1 MNDNQINEELNEED
15 LDLGFDDE
23 DLNDTSDEGKDEGD
37 IEFDYD
43 EEGNIVIPDDSE
55 DNDSE
60 EEADE
65 ASEGADA
72 EGNDDADKGQ
82 DENGGAEEAP
92 STEKPEVVEPATA
105 PDAKD
110 VELAN
115 LRRQIAAKDK
125 QIAERDAQIRDTL
138 KSLGADENEG
148 IAGLERLAAEAAEIP
163 VEEYRRRKAEK
174 LQQEEA
180 MRLVQKQKFDEKI
193 RDDLAA
199 VQKAYPNT
207 KQYKSVFE
215 FPNFAKFGKFRDAG
229 LSPEEAYIA
238 ANPQG
243 VMTSVA
249 GAAQQQA
256 RNLSNTKDHLR
267 SNVPVGSKDKSI
279 TITKKQMA
287 EYRDLF
293 PGMSDK
299 DIVALHKQTM
309 KK

>member
-1 MNDNQINEELNEED
+1 MNDNQIKDELNEED

-23 DLNDTSDEGKDEGD
+23 DLTDTSDEDKDEGD

-55 DNDSE
+55 DDNSE
-60 EEADE
+60 EEAEKD
-65 ASEGADA
+65 SEGADA
-72 EGNDDADKGQ
+72 EGNDAADNGQ

-92 STEKPEVVEPATA
+92 STEKPKVVEPAAA

-110 VELAN
+110 AEIAK
-115 LRRQIAAKDK
+115 LRRQL
-125 QIAERDAQIRDTL
+125 AERDSQIKDTL
-138 KSLGADENEG
+138 KSLGADENGGVAE
-148 IAGLERLAAEAAEIP
+148 LERLAAEAAEIP

-193 RDDLAA
+193 RADLAA

-215 FPNFAKFGKFRDAG
+215 FPNFAKFSKFRDAG

-299 DIVALHKQTM
+299 EIVALHKQTM

>member
-1 MNDNQINEELNEED
+1 MNDNQINDELNEED

-55 DNDSE
+55 DDNSE
-60 EEADE
+60 EEAEKD
-65 ASEGADA
+65 SEGADA
-72 EGNDDADKGQ
+72 EGNDAADNGQ

-92 STEKPEVVEPATA
+92 STEKPKVVEPAAA

-110 VELAN
+110 AEIAK
-115 LRRQIAAKDK
+115 LRRQL
-125 QIAERDAQIRDTL
+125 AERDSQIKDTL
-138 KSLGADENEG
+138 KSLGADENGGVAE
-148 IAGLERLAAEAAEIP
+148 LERLAAEAAEIP
-163 VEEYRRRKAEK
+163 VEEYRRRKAER

-193 RDDLAA
+193 RADLAA

-279 TITKKQMA
+279 TITKKQME

>member
-1 MNDNQINEELNEED
+1 MNDNQINDELNEED
-15 LDLGFDDE
+15 LDLGFEDE
-23 DLNDTSDEGKDEGD
+23 DLTDTPDESTDEGD

-55 DNDSE
+55 DDNSE
-60 EEADE
+60 EEAEKD
-65 ASEGADA
+65 SEGADA
-72 EGNDDADKGQ
+72 EGNDAADNGQ

-92 STEKPEVVEPATA
+92 STEKPKVVEPAAA

-110 VELAN
+110 AEIAK
-115 LRRQIAAKDK
+115 LRRQL
-125 QIAERDAQIRDTL
+125 AERDAQIKDTL

-163 VEEYRRRKAEK
+163 VEEYRKQKAERM
-174 LQQEEA
+174 QREEA

-193 RDDLAA
+193 RADLAA
-199 VQKAYPNT
+199 VQQAYPET

-215 FPNFAKFGKFRDAG
+215 FPNFAKFSRYRDLG
-229 LSPEEAYIA
+229 LPPDEAYIA
-238 ANPQG
+238 ANPKG

-256 RNLSNTKDHLR
+256 RNLSSTKDHLR

-299 DIVALHKQTM
+299 EIVALHKQTM

>member
-1 MNDNQINEELNEED
+1 MNDNQFKDELNEED

-23 DLNDTSDEGKDEGD
+23 DLTDTSDEDKDEGD

-55 DNDSE
+55 DGDSE
-60 EEADE
+60 EEADD
-65 ASEGADA
+65 APEGADA

-92 STEKPEVVEPATA
+92 PAKKPEVVEPATA

-110 VELAN
+110 AEIEK
-115 LRRQIAAKDK
+115 LRRQL
-125 QIAERDAQIRDTL
+125 AERDSQIKDTL
-138 KSLGADENEG
+138 KSLGADENGGVAE
-148 IAGLERLAAEAAEIP
+148 LERLAAEAAEIP

-193 RDDLAA
+193 RADLAA

-215 FPNFAKFGKFRDAG
+215 FPNFAKFSKFRDAG

-299 DIVALHKQTM
+299 EIVALHKQTM

>member
-1 MNDNQINEELNEED
+1 MNDNQIKDELNEED

-23 DLNDTSDEGKDEGD
+23 DLTDTSDEDKDEGD

-55 DNDSE
+55 DGDSE
-60 EEADE
+60 EEADD
-65 ASEGADA
+65 APEGADA

-92 STEKPEVVEPATA
+92 PANKPEVVEPATA

-110 VELAN
+110 AEIAK
-115 LRRQIAAKDK
+115 LRRQLV
-125 QIAERDAQIRDTL
+125 ERDSQIKDTL
-138 KSLGADENEG
+138 KSLGADENGGVAE
-148 IAGLERLAAEAAEIP
+148 LERLAAEATEIP
-163 VEEYRRRKAEK
+163 VEEYRRIKAEK

-193 RDDLAA
+193 RADLAA

-215 FPNFAKFGKFRDAG
+215 FPNFAKFSKFRDAG

-299 DIVALHKQTM
+299 EIVALHKQTM

>member
-1 MNDNQINEELNEED
+1 MNDNQINDELNEED
-15 LDLGFDDE
+15 LDLGFEDE
-23 DLNDTSDEGKDEGD
+23 DLTDPPDESTDEGD

-55 DNDSE
+55 DDNSE
-60 EEADE
+60 EEAEKD
-65 ASEGADA
+65 SEGADA
-72 EGNDDADKGQ
+72 EGNDAAENGQ

-92 STEKPEVVEPATA
+92 STEKPKVVEPAAA

-110 VELAN
+110 AEIAK
-115 LRRQIAAKDK
+115 LRRQL
-125 QIAERDAQIRDTL
+125 AERDAQIKDTL

-163 VEEYRRRKAEK
+163 VEEYRKQKAERM
-174 LQQEEA
+174 QREEA

-193 RDDLAA
+193 RADLAA
-199 VQKAYPNT
+199 VQQAYPET

-215 FPNFAKFGKFRDAG
+215 FPNFAKFSRYRDLG
-229 LSPEEAYIA
+229 LPPDEAYIA
-238 ANPQG
+238 TNSQG

-287 EYRDLF
+287 EYKDLF
-293 PGMSDK
+293 PDMSDK
-299 DIVALHKQTM
+299 EIVALHKKTM
-309 KK
+309 KKRG

>member
-1 MNDNQINEELNEED
+1 MNDNQIKDELNEED

-55 DNDSE
+55 DGDSE

-92 STEKPEVVEPATA
+92 SAKKPEVVEPAAA

-110 VELAN
+110 AEIAK
-115 LRRQIAAKDK
+115 LRRQL
-125 QIAERDAQIRDTL
+125 AERDSQIKDTL
-138 KSLGADENEG
+138 KNLGADENGGVAE
-148 IAGLERLAAEAAEIP
+148 LERLAAEAEEIP

-193 RDDLAA
+193 RADLAA

-215 FPNFAKFGKFRDAG
+215 FPNFAKFSKFRDAG

-293 PGMSDK
+293 PSMSDK
-299 DIVALHKQTM
+299 EIVALHKQTM

>member
-1 MNDNQINEELNEED
+1 MNDNQIKDELNEED

-23 DLNDTSDEGKDEGD
+23 DLTDTSDEDKDEGD

-55 DNDSE
+55 DGDSE
-60 EEADE
+60 EEADD
-65 ASEGADA
+65 APEGADA

-92 STEKPEVVEPATA
+92 PAKKPEVVEPATA

-110 VELAN
+110 AEIAK
-115 LRRQIAAKDK
+115 LRRQL
-125 QIAERDAQIRDTL
+125 AERDSQIKDTL
-138 KSLGADENEG
+138 KSLGADENGGVAE
-148 IAGLERLAAEAAEIP
+148 LERLAAEAAEIP

-193 RDDLAA
+193 RADLAA

-215 FPNFAKFGKFRDAG
+215 FPNFAKFSKFRDAG

-249 GAAQQQA
+249 GAAQQQV

-299 DIVALHKQTM
+299 EIVALHKQTM

>member
-1 MNDNQINEELNEED
+1 MNDNQINDELNEED

-23 DLNDTSDEGKDEGD
+23 DLNDTSDEDKDEGD

-92 STEKPEVVEPATA
+92 SAKKPEVVEPATA

-110 VELAN
+110 AEIAK
-115 LRRQIAAKDK
+115 LRRQL
-125 QIAERDAQIRDTL
+125 AERDAQIRDTL

-163 VEEYRRRKAEK
+163 VDEYRRRKSEK

-180 MRLVQKQKFDEKI
+180 MRLVQKQKFEEKT
-193 RDDLAA
+193 RADLAA
-199 VQKAYPNT
+199 VQQAYPET

-215 FPNFAKFGKFRDAG
+215 FPNFAEFGKYRDLG
-229 LSPEEAYIA
+229 LSPEKAYIA
-238 ANPQG
+238 ANPKV

-256 RNLSNTKDHLR
+256 RNLINTKDHLR

-279 TITKKQMA
+279 KITPKQMA

-299 DIVALHKQTM
+299 EIVALHKQTM

>member
-1 MNDNQINEELNEED
+1 MNDNQIKDELNEED

-23 DLNDTSDEGKDEGD
+23 DLNDTSDEDKDEGD

-55 DNDSE
+55 DGDSE
-60 EEADE
+60 EEADD
-65 ASEGADA
+65 APEGADA
-72 EGNDDADKGQ
+72 EGNDAADNGQ
-82 DENGGAEEAP
+82 DESGGAEEAP
-92 STEKPEVVEPATA
+92 STEKPKVVEPAAA

-110 VELAN
+110 AEIAK
-115 LRRQIAAKDK
+115 LRRQL
-125 QIAERDAQIRDTL
+125 AERDSQIKDTL
-138 KSLGADENEG
+138 KSLGADENGGVAE
-148 IAGLERLAAEAAEIP
+148 LERLAAEAAEIP
-163 VEEYRRRKAEK
+163 VEEYRKRKAER

-180 MRLVQKQKFDEKI
+180 MRLVRQQKFDEKI
-193 RDDLAA
+193 RADLAA
-199 VQKAYPNT
+199 VHQAYPET
-207 KQYKSVFE
+207 KKYKSVYE
-215 FPNFAKFGKFRDAG
+215 FPNFAEFGRYRDLG
-229 LSPEEAYIA
+229 LSPEKAYIA

-299 DIVALHKQTM
+299 EIVALHKQTM

>member
-1 MNDNQINEELNEED
+1 MNDNQITDELNEED

-23 DLNDTSDEGKDEGD
+23 DLTDTSDEDKDEGD

-55 DNDSE
+55 DGDSE
-60 EEADE
+60 EEADD
-65 ASEGADA
+65 APEGADA

-92 STEKPEVVEPATA
+92 PAKKPEVVEPATA

-110 VELAN
+110 AEIAK
-115 LRRQIAAKDK
+115 LRRQL
-125 QIAERDAQIRDTL
+125 AERDSQIKDTL
-138 KSLGADENEG
+138 KSLGADENGGVAE
-148 IAGLERLAAEAAEIP
+148 LERLAAEAAEIP

-193 RDDLAA
+193 RADLAA

-215 FPNFAKFGKFRDAG
+215 FPNFAKFSKFRDAG

-299 DIVALHKQTM
+299 EIVALHKQTM

>member
-1 MNDNQINEELNEED
+1 MNDNQIKDELNEED

-23 DLNDTSDEGKDEGD
+23 DLTDTSDEDKDEGD

-55 DNDSE
+55 DGDSE
-60 EEADE
+60 EEADD
-65 ASEGADA
+65 APEGADA

-92 STEKPEVVEPATA
+92 SAKKPEVVEPATA

-110 VELAN
+110 AEIAK
-115 LRRQIAAKDK
+115 LRRQL
-125 QIAERDAQIRDTL
+125 AERDSQIKDTL
-138 KSLGADENEG
+138 KSLGADENGGVAE
-148 IAGLERLAAEAAEIP
+148 LERLAAEAAEIP

-193 RDDLAA
+193 RADLAA

-215 FPNFAKFGKFRDAG
+215 FPNFAKFSKFRDAG

-249 GAAQQQA
+249 GAAQQQV

-299 DIVALHKQTM
+299 EIVALHKQTM

>member
-1 MNDNQINEELNEED
+1 MNDNQIKDELNEED

-23 DLNDTSDEGKDEGD
+23 DLTDTSDEDKDEGD

-55 DNDSE
+55 DGDSE
-60 EEADE
+60 EEADD
-65 ASEGADA
+65 APEGADA

-92 STEKPEVVEPATA
+92 SAKKPEVVEPAAA

-110 VELAN
+110 AEIAK
-115 LRRQIAAKDK
+115 LRRQL
-125 QIAERDAQIRDTL
+125 AERDSQIKDTL
-138 KSLGADENEG
+138 KSLGADENGGVAE
-148 IAGLERLAAEAAEIP
+148 LERLAAEAAEIP

-193 RDDLAA
+193 RADLAA

-215 FPNFAKFGKFRDAG
+215 FPNFAKFSKFRDAG

-267 SNVPVGSKDKSI
+267 SNVPGGSKDKSI

-299 DIVALHKQTM
+299 EIVALHKQTM

>member
-1 MNDNQINEELNEED
+1 MNDNQINDELNEED

-110 VELAN
+110 AEIAK
-115 LRRQIAAKDK
+115 LRRQL
-125 QIAERDAQIRDTL
+125 AERDSQIKDTL

-193 RDDLAA
+193 RADLAA

-215 FPNFAKFGKFRDAG
+215 FPNFAKFSKFRDAG

-256 RNLSNTKDHLR
+256 RNLSSTKDHLR

-299 DIVALHKQTM
+299 EIVALHKQTM

>member
-1 MNDNQINEELNEED
+1 MNDNQINDELNEED

-92 STEKPEVVEPATA
+92 SAKKPEVVEPAAA

-110 VELAN
+110 AEIAK
-115 LRRQIAAKDK
+115 LRRQL
-125 QIAERDAQIRDTL
+125 AERDSQIKDTL
-138 KSLGADENEG
+138 KSLGADENGGVAE
-148 IAGLERLAAEAAEIP
+148 LERLAAEAAEIP
-163 VEEYRRRKAEK
+163 VEEYRKRKAER

-180 MRLVQKQKFDEKI
+180 MRLVRQQKFDEKI
-193 RDDLAA
+193 RADLAA
-199 VQKAYPNT
+199 VHQAYPET
-207 KQYKSVFE
+207 KKYKSVYE
-215 FPNFAKFGKFRDAG
+215 FPNFAEFGRYRDLG
-229 LSPEEAYIA
+229 LSPEKAYIA

-249 GAAQQQA
+249 GAAQQQV

-299 DIVALHKQTM
+299 EIVALHKQTM

>member
-1 MNDNQINEELNEED
+1 MNDNQINDELNEED
-15 LDLGFDDE
+15 FDLGFDDE

-110 VELAN
+110 AEIAK
-115 LRRQIAAKDK
+115 LRRQL
-125 QIAERDAQIRDTL
+125 AERDSQIKDTL
-138 KSLGADENEG
+138 KSLGADENGGVAE
-148 IAGLERLAAEAAEIP
+148 LERLAAEAAEIP
-163 VEEYRRRKAEK
+163 VEEYRKRKAER

-180 MRLVQKQKFDEKI
+180 MRLVRQQKFDEKI
-193 RDDLAA
+193 RADLAA
-199 VQKAYPNT
+199 VHQAYPET
-207 KQYKSVFE
+207 KKYKSVYE
-215 FPNFAKFGKFRDAG
+215 FPNFAEFGRYRDLG
-229 LSPEEAYIA
+229 LSPEKAYIA

-249 GAAQQQA
+249 GAAQQQV

-287 EYRDLF
+287 EYKDLF
-293 PGMSDK
+293 PDMSDK
-299 DIVALHKQTM
+299 EIIALHKQTM

>member
-1 MNDNQINEELNEED
+1 MNDNQIKDELNEED

-23 DLNDTSDEGKDEGD
+23 DLTDTSDEDKDEGD

-55 DNDSE
+55 DGDSE
-60 EEADE
+60 EEADD
-65 ASEGADA
+65 APEGADA

-92 STEKPEVVEPATA
+92 SAKKPEVVEPATA

-110 VELAN
+110 AEIAK
-115 LRRQIAAKDK
+115 LRRQL
-125 QIAERDAQIRDTL
+125 AERDSQIKDTL
-138 KSLGADENEG
+138 KSLGADENGGVAE
-148 IAGLERLAAEAAEIP
+148 LERLAAEAAEIP
-163 VEEYRRRKAEK
+163 VEEYRKRKAER

-180 MRLVQKQKFDEKI
+180 MRLVRQQKFDEKI
-193 RDDLAA
+193 RADLAA
-199 VQKAYPNT
+199 VHQAYPET
-207 KQYKSVFE
+207 KKYKSVYE
-215 FPNFAKFGKFRDAG
+215 FPNFAEFGRYRDLG
-229 LSPEEAYIA
+229 LSPEKAYIA

-249 GAAQQQA
+249 GAAQQQV

-287 EYRDLF
+287 EYKDLF

-299 DIVALHKQTM
+299 EIIALHKQTM

>member
-1 MNDNQINEELNEED
+1 MNDNQIKDELNEED

-23 DLNDTSDEGKDEGD
+23 DLTDTSDEDKDEGD

-55 DNDSE
+55 DGDSE
-60 EEADE
+60 EEADD
-65 ASEGADA
+65 APEGADA

-92 STEKPEVVEPATA
+92 PAKKPEVVEPATA

-110 VELAN
+110 AEIAK
-115 LRRQIAAKDK
+115 LRRQL
-125 QIAERDAQIRDTL
+125 AERDSQIKDTL
-138 KSLGADENEG
+138 KSLGADENGGVAE
-148 IAGLERLAAEAAEIP
+148 LERLAAEATEIP

-193 RDDLAA
+193 RADLAA

-215 FPNFAKFGKFRDAG
+215 FPNFAKFSKFRDAG

-249 GAAQQQA
+249 GAAQQQV

-299 DIVALHKQTM
+299 EIVALHKQTM

>member
-1 MNDNQINEELNEED
+1 MNDNQINDELNEED

-55 DNDSE
+55 DGDSE
-60 EEADE
+60 EEADD
-65 ASEGADA
+65 APEGADA

-92 STEKPEVVEPATA
+92 SAKKPEVVEPAAA

-110 VELAN
+110 AEIAK
-115 LRRQIAAKDK
+115 LRRQL
-125 QIAERDAQIRDTL
+125 AERDSQIKDTDAQIRDTL

-148 IAGLERLAAEAAEIP
+148 IAGLERLAAEATEIP

-193 RDDLAA
+193 RADLAA

-215 FPNFAKFGKFRDAG
+215 FPNFAKFSKFRDAG

-279 TITKKQMA
+279 TITKKQMV
-287 EYRDLF
+287 EYRDLL

-299 DIVALHKQTM
+299 EIVALHKQTM

>member
-1 MNDNQINEELNEED
+1 MNDNQIKDELNEED

-23 DLNDTSDEGKDEGD
+23 DLTDTSDEDKDEGD

-55 DNDSE
+55 DGDSE
-60 EEADE
+60 EEADD
-65 ASEGADA
+65 APVGADA

-92 STEKPEVVEPATA
+92 PAKKPEVVEPATA

-110 VELAN
+110 AEIAK
-115 LRRQIAAKDK
+115 LRRQL
-125 QIAERDAQIRDTL
+125 AERDSQIKDTL
-138 KSLGADENEG
+138 KSLGADENGGVAE
-148 IAGLERLAAEAAEIP
+148 LERLAAEATEIP

-193 RDDLAA
+193 RADLAA

-215 FPNFAKFGKFRDAG
+215 FPNFAKFSKFRDAG

-299 DIVALHKQTM
+299 EIVALHKQTM

>member
-1 MNDNQINEELNEED
+1 MNDNQINDELNEED

-82 DENGGAEEAP
+82 DENGSAEEAP
-92 STEKPEVVEPATA
+92 STEKPEVVKPAAA

-110 VELAN
+110 AEIAK
-115 LRRQIAAKDK
+115 LRRQL
-125 QIAERDAQIRDTL
+125 AERDSQIKDTL
-138 KSLGADENEG
+138 KSLGADENGGVAE
-148 IAGLERLAAEAAEIP
+148 LERLAAEAAEIP

-193 RDDLAA
+193 RADLAA

-215 FPNFAKFGKFRDAG
+215 FPNFAKFSKFRDAG

-299 DIVALHKQTM
+299 EIVALHKQTM

>member
-1 MNDNQINEELNEED
+1 MNDNQINDELNEED
-15 LDLGFDDE
+15 FDLGFDDE

-92 STEKPEVVEPATA
+92 PAKKPEVVEPATA

-110 VELAN
+110 AEIAK
-115 LRRQIAAKDK
+115 LRRQIA
-125 QIAERDAQIRDTL
+125 ERDSQIKDTL
-138 KSLGADENEG
+138 KSLGADENGGVAE
-148 IAGLERLAAEAAEIP
+148 LERLAAEAAEIP

-193 RDDLAA
+193 RADLAA

-215 FPNFAKFGKFRDAG
+215 FPNFAKFSKFRDAG

-299 DIVALHKQTM
+299 EIVALHKQTM

>member
-1 MNDNQINEELNEED
+1 MNDNQINDELNEED

-92 STEKPEVVEPATA
+92 SAKKPEVVEPATA

-163 VEEYRRRKAEK
+163 VDEYRRRKAEK

-180 MRLVQKQKFDEKI
+180 MRLVQKQRFDEKI
-193 RDDLAA
+193 RADLAA
-199 VQKAYPNT
+199 VQQAYPNT

-215 FPNFAKFGKFRDAG
+215 FPNFAKFSKYRDLG
-229 LSPEEAYIA
+229 LPPDEAYIA
-238 ANPQG
+238 ANPKG

-279 TITKKQMA
+279 TISKKQMA
-287 EYRDLF
+287 EYKDLF
-293 PGMSDK
+293 PRMSDK
-299 DIVALHKQTM
+299 EIVALHKQTM

>member
-1 MNDNQINEELNEED
+1 MNDNQINDELNEED

-92 STEKPEVVEPATA
+92 SAKKPEVVEPATA

-110 VELAN
+110 AEIAK
-115 LRRQIAAKDK
+115 LRRQL
-125 QIAERDAQIRDTL
+125 AERDSQIKDTL
-138 KSLGADENEG
+138 KSLGADENGGVAE
-148 IAGLERLAAEAAEIP
+148 LERLAAEAAEIP

-174 LQQEEA
+174 MQQEEA

-193 RDDLAA
+193 RADLAA

-215 FPNFAKFGKFRDAG
+215 FPNFAKFSKFRDAG

-299 DIVALHKQTM
+299 EIVALHKQTM

>member
-1 MNDNQINEELNEED
+1 MNDNQIKDELNEEN

-92 STEKPEVVEPATA
+92 SAKKPEVVEPATA

-110 VELAN
+110 AEIAK
-115 LRRQIAAKDK
+115 LRRQL
-125 QIAERDAQIRDTL
+125 AERDSQIKDTL
-138 KSLGADENEG
+138 KSLGADENGGVAE
-148 IAGLERLAAEAAEIP
+148 LERLAAEATEIP

-193 RDDLAA
+193 RADLAA

-215 FPNFAKFGKFRDAG
+215 FPNFAKFSKFRDAG

-299 DIVALHKQTM
+299 EIVALHKQTM

>member
-1 MNDNQINEELNEED
+1 MNDNQIKDELNEED

-23 DLNDTSDEGKDEGD
+23 DLNDTSDEDKDEGD

-55 DNDSE
+55 DGDSE
-60 EEADE
+60 EEADD
-65 ASEGADA
+65 APEGADA

-92 STEKPEVVEPATA
+92 PAKKPEVVEPATA

-110 VELAN
+110 AEIAK
-115 LRRQIAAKDK
+115 LRRQL
-125 QIAERDAQIRDTL
+125 AERDSQIKDTL
-138 KSLGADENEG
+138 KSLGADENGGVAE
-148 IAGLERLAAEAAEIP
+148 LERLAAEAAEIP
-163 VEEYRRRKAEK
+163 VEEYRKRKAER

-180 MRLVQKQKFDEKI
+180 MRLVRQQKFDEKI
-193 RDDLAA
+193 RADLAA
-199 VQKAYPNT
+199 VHQAYPET
-207 KQYKSVFE
+207 KKYKSVYE
-215 FPNFAKFGKFRDAG
+215 FPNFAEFGRYRDLG
-229 LSPEEAYIA
+229 LSPEKAYIA

-249 GAAQQQA
+249 GAAQQQV

-299 DIVALHKQTM
+299 EIVALHKQTM

>member
-1 MNDNQINEELNEED
+1 MNDNQINDELNEED
-15 LDLGFDDE
+15 LDLGFEDE
-23 DLNDTSDEGKDEGD
+23 DLTDTSDDDQDEGD

-55 DNDSE
+55 DGDSE
-60 EEADE
+60 EEADD
-65 ASEGADA
+65 APEGADA
-72 EGNDDADKGQ
+72 EGNDAADNGQ

-92 STEKPEVVEPATA
+92 STEKPKVVEPAAA

-110 VELAN
+110 AEIAK
-115 LRRQIAAKDK
+115 LRRQL
-125 QIAERDAQIRDTL
+125 AERDSQIKDTL
-138 KSLGADENEG
+138 KSLGADENGGVAE
-148 IAGLERLAAEAAEIP
+148 LERLAAEAAEIP

-193 RDDLAA
+193 RADLAA

-215 FPNFAKFGKFRDAG
+215 FPNFAKFSKFRDAG

-299 DIVALHKQTM
+299 EIVALHKQTM

>member
-1 MNDNQINEELNEED
+1 MNDNQINDELNEED

-23 DLNDTSDEGKDEGD
+23 DLNDTSDEDKDEGD

-55 DNDSE
+55 DDNSE
-60 EEADE
+60 EEAEKD
-65 ASEGADA
+65 SEGADA
-72 EGNDDADKGQ
+72 EGNDAADNGQ

-92 STEKPEVVEPATA
+92 STEKPKVVEPAAA

-110 VELAN
+110 AEIAK
-115 LRRQIAAKDK
+115 LRRQL
-125 QIAERDAQIRDTL
+125 AERDSQIKDTL
-138 KSLGADENEG
+138 KSLGADENGGVAE
-148 IAGLERLAAEAAEIP
+148 LERLAAEAAEIP
-163 VEEYRRRKAEK
+163 VEEYRRRKAER

-193 RDDLAA
+193 RADLAA
-199 VQKAYPNT
+199 VQQAYPET

-215 FPNFAKFGKFRDAG
+215 FPNFAKFSKYRDLG
-229 LSPEEAYIA
+229 LPPDEAYIA
-238 ANPQG
+238 ANPKG

-279 TITKKQMA
+279 TISKKQMA

-293 PGMSDK
+293 PNLSDK
-299 DIVALHKQTM
+299 EIVALHKQTM

>member
-1 MNDNQINEELNEED
+1 MNDNQIKDELDED

-23 DLNDTSDEGKDEGD
+23 EFSEDADEDKDEGEV
-37 IEFDYD
+37 EFDYD

-92 STEKPEVVEPATA
+92 SAKKPEVVEPATA

-163 VEEYRRRKAEK
+163 VDEYRRRKAEK

-180 MRLVQKQKFDEKI
+180 MRLVQKQRFDEKI
-193 RDDLAA
+193 RADLAA
-199 VQKAYPNT
+199 VQQAYPNT

-215 FPNFAKFGKFRDAG
+215 FPNFAKFSKFRDAG
-229 LSPEEAYIA
+229 LSPAEAYIA

-299 DIVALHKQTM
+299 EIVALHKQTM

>member
-1 MNDNQINEELNEED
+1 MKDNQIKDELNEED

-23 DLNDTSDEGKDEGD
+23 DLTDTSDEDKDEGD

-55 DNDSE
+55 DGDSE
-60 EEADE
+60 EEADD
-65 ASEGADA
+65 APEGADA

-92 STEKPEVVEPATA
+92 SAKKPEVVEPATA

-110 VELAN
+110 AEIAK
-115 LRRQIAAKDK
+115 LRRQL
-125 QIAERDAQIRDTL
+125 AERDSQIKDTL
-138 KSLGADENEG
+138 KSLGADENGGVAE
-148 IAGLERLAAEAAEIP
+148 LERLAAEAAEIP
-163 VEEYRRRKAEK
+163 VEEYRKRKAER

-180 MRLVQKQKFDEKI
+180 MRLVRQQKFDEKI
-193 RDDLAA
+193 RADLAA
-199 VQKAYPNT
+199 VHQAYPET
-207 KQYKSVFE
+207 KKYKSVYE
-215 FPNFAKFGKFRDAG
+215 FPNFAEFGRYRDLG
-229 LSPEEAYIA
+229 LSPEKAYIA

-249 GAAQQQA
+249 GAAQQQV

-299 DIVALHKQTM
+299 EIVALHKQTM

>member
-1 MNDNQINEELNEED
+1 MNDNQIKDELNEED

-23 DLNDTSDEGKDEGD
+23 DLTDTSDEDKDEGD

-55 DNDSE
+55 DDNSE
-60 EEADE
+60 EEAEKD
-65 ASEGADA
+65 SEGADA
-72 EGNDDADKGQ
+72 EGNDAADNGQ

-92 STEKPEVVEPATA
+92 STEKPKVVEPAAA

-110 VELAN
+110 AEIAK
-115 LRRQIAAKDK
+115 LRRQL
-125 QIAERDAQIRDTL
+125 AERDSQIKDTL
-138 KSLGADENEG
+138 KSLGADENGGVAE
-148 IAGLERLAAEAAEIP
+148 LERLAAEATEIP

-193 RDDLAA
+193 RADLAA
-199 VQKAYPNT
+199 VQQAYPET

-215 FPNFAKFGKFRDAG
+215 FPNFAKFSKYRDLG
-229 LSPEEAYIA
+229 LPPDEAYIA
-238 ANPQG
+238 ANPKG

-249 GAAQQQA
+249 GAAQQQV

-279 TITKKQMA
+279 TISKKQMA

-293 PGMSDK
+293 PNLSDK
-299 DIVALHKQTM
+299 EIVALHKQTM

>member
-1 MNDNQINEELNEED
+1 MNDNQINDELNEED

-23 DLNDTSDEGKDEGD
+23 DLTEGADEDKDEGD

-43 EEGNIVIPDDSE
+43 EEGNIVIPEDSE
-55 DNDSE
+55 DGDSE
-60 EEADE
+60 EEADD
-65 ASEGADA
+65 APEGADS

-163 VEEYRRRKAEK
+163 VDEYRRRKAEK

-193 RDDLAA
+193 RADLAA
-199 VQKAYPNT
+199 VQQAYPNT

-215 FPNFAKFGKFRDAG
+215 FPNFAKFSKFRDAG

-279 TITKKQMA
+279 KITQKQMQ

-299 DIVALHKQTM
+299 EIVALHKQTM

>member
-1 MNDNQINEELNEED
+1 MNDNQIKDELNEEG

-23 DLNDTSDEGKDEGD
+23 DLTDTSDEDKDEGD

-55 DNDSE
+55 DGDSE
-60 EEADE
+60 EEADD
-65 ASEGADA
+65 APEGADA
-72 EGNDDADKGQ
+72 EGNDAADNGQ

-92 STEKPEVVEPATA
+92 STEKPKVVEPAAA

-110 VELAN
+110 AEIAK
-115 LRRQIAAKDK
+115 LRRQL
-125 QIAERDAQIRDTL
+125 AERDSQIKDTL
-138 KSLGADENEG
+138 KSLGADENGGVAE
-148 IAGLERLAAEAAEIP
+148 LERLAAEAAEIP

-193 RDDLAA
+193 RADLAA

-215 FPNFAKFGKFRDAG
+215 FPNFAKFSKFRDAG

-299 DIVALHKQTM
+299 EIVALHKQTM

>member
-1 MNDNQINEELNEED
+1 MNDNQIKDELNEED

-23 DLNDTSDEGKDEGD
+23 DLTDTSDEDKDEGD

-55 DNDSE
+55 DGDSE
-60 EEADE
+60 EEADD
-65 ASEGADA
+65 APEGADA

-92 STEKPEVVEPATA
+92 PAKKPEVVEPATA

-110 VELAN
+110 AEIAK
-115 LRRQIAAKDK
+115 LRRQL
-125 QIAERDAQIRDTL
+125 AERDSQIKDTL
-138 KSLGADENEG
+138 KSLGADENGGVAE
-148 IAGLERLAAEAAEIP
+148 LERLAAEAAEIP
-163 VEEYRRRKAEK
+163 VEEYRKRKAER

-180 MRLVQKQKFDEKI
+180 MRLVRQQKFDEKI
-193 RDDLAA
+193 RADLAA
-199 VQKAYPNT
+199 VHQAYPET
-207 KQYKSVFE
+207 KKYKSVYE
-215 FPNFAKFGKFRDAG
+215 FPNFAEFGRYRDLG
-229 LSPEEAYIA
+229 LSPEKAYIA

-249 GAAQQQA
+249 GAAQQQV

-299 DIVALHKQTM
+299 EIVALHKQTM

>member
-1 MNDNQINEELNEED
+1 MNDNQIKDELNEED

-23 DLNDTSDEGKDEGD
+23 DLNDTSDEDKDEGD

-55 DNDSE
+55 DGDSE
-60 EEADE
+60 EEADD
-65 ASEGADA
+65 APEGADA

-92 STEKPEVVEPATA
+92 SAKKPEVVEPAAA

-110 VELAN
+110 AEIAK
-115 LRRQIAAKDK
+115 LRRQL
-125 QIAERDAQIRDTL
+125 AERDSQIKDTL
-138 KSLGADENEG
+138 KSLGADENGGVAE
-148 IAGLERLAAEAAEIP
+148 LERLAAEAAEIP

-193 RDDLAA
+193 RADLAA

-215 FPNFAKFGKFRDAG
+215 FPNFAKFSKFRDAG

-299 DIVALHKQTM
+299 EIVALHKQTM